1 MDMPTRVERQ
11 LRRRKL
17 LTLFVYLPALTVTKS
32 HAFEYKENESM
43 IQIMQRRIRKVWKHI
58 ALSFLSFFL
67 FPFRY
72 FVSTCPC
79 TIWQWKTYMWMQR
92 KPTLTKTMSL
102 LSSTWTITAARS
114 SSSIFAVCFIL
125 CFNGLKER
133 HSYKHIST
141 LKVVSALGIIRS

>member
-11 LRRRKL
+11 LRRRML

-58 ALSFLSFFL
+58 ASSFLSFFL
-67 FPFRY
+67 SPFRY

-79 TIWQWKTYMWMQR
+79 TI
-92 KPTLTKTMSL
+92 
-102 LSSTWTITAARS
+102 
-114 SSSIFAVCFIL
+114 
-125 CFNGLKER
+125 
-133 HSYKHIST
+133 
-141 LKVVSALGIIRS
+141 